1 MLSLFFL
8 LMCFKRPPSPPLSQY
23 VDENLFCDENTFR
36 NRRDCSKEYCECV
49 HRIKV
54 CKKFLICLRLFQ
66 ILYSYFEITKLSVM
80 IDLLDKVERY
90 C

>member
-1 MLSLFFL
+1 MLSLISL
-8 LMCFKRPPSPPLSQY
+8 LIYFKRPPSPPLSQY

-54 CKKFLICLRLFQ
+54 CKKFLIRLRLFQ
-66 ILYSYFEITKLSVM
+66 ILYFEITTLSVM